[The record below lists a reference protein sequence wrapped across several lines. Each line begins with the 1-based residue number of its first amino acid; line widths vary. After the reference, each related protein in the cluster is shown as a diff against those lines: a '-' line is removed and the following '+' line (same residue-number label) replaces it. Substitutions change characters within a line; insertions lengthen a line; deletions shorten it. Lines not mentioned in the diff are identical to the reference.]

1 MTSISPPSP
10 ELRRLVDRLMDG
22 ETLARTEMARLEE
35 LLDAPDA
42 LAYYLSVATQ
52 EGLMPEAVAAAEP
65 PAEARAG
72 ARIHRFPFR
81 LVIQAAAACA
91 IFAIGWQ
98 LGHHRPEAPQVAS
111 NAPAARIT
119 GLMGVEWK
127 SGHEPDLVAHGG
139 SAGRLSFASGLV
151 EVTYGSGVRV
161 TLEGPAD
168 FTVNDATSGKLD
180 SGKLVA
186 SVPKGAEGFRV
197 DYAKGNVVDLGTEF
211 AMDARKD
218 GALEL
223 GVLDGKVDL
232 NVPGDAPRRLLVN
245 QAVIHGNDM
254 EEPVQVI
261 PFDREKFVRRLPA
274 RDFRWNMDSFTPKQ
288 LEFDVTHLI
297 WKGSNYRAIFK
308 WINGKDA
315 IMVHDVGLYCD
326 GVPVA
331 EDSHV
336 GSTGYLKNVRDN
348 VYGLE
353 LKPKDFRR
361 GRWTIRASIDPYER
375 AKEIKGPVHSEGI
388 LQFEEGM
395 VTTAGPSDF
404 IGRWSY
410 YYGGR
415 HFIREFTSDGHL
427 LFTTDGKPSSDF
439 QGAKWTVTEGALEIN
454 VPSMPG
460 IFERHVLR
468 DPKTLIFTS
477 NPYDNAVKMEEKIP
491 AENK

>member
-1 MTSISPPSP
+1 MISAPPSP
-10 ELRRLVDRLMDG
+10 ELRRLIDRLMDG
-22 ETLARTEMARLEE
+22 DTLSRTEMARLEE
-35 LLDAPDA
+35 LLEAPDA
-42 LAYYLSVATQ
+42 LAYYLSVTSQ
-52 EGLMPEAVAAAEP
+52 EGLMPEAIAGAEP
-65 PAEARAG
+65 PVEAPKNVT
-72 ARIHRFPFR
+72 RFPFGIV
-81 LVIQAAAACA
+81 LQAVAACA
-91 IFAIGWQ
+91 IFVIGWQ
-98 LGHHRPEAPQVAS
+98 IGVHRPAPKPGES
-111 NAPAARIT
+111 GLPPARIT

-127 SGHEPDLVAHGG
+127 SGHEPDILAHGG
-139 SAGRLSFASGLV
+139 SAGRLSFQSGLV
-151 EVTYGSGVRV
+151 EVTYASGVRV

-180 SGKLVA
+180 AGKLVA

-232 NVPGDAPRRLLVN
+232 NVPGDAPRRLMVN
-245 QAVIHGNDM
+245 QAVIHDNEA

-274 RDFRWNMDSFTPKQ
+274 RDFRWSMDSFAPKQ

-297 WKGSNYRAIFK
+297 WKGSSYRAIFK
-308 WINGKDA
+308 WINGQDA

-326 GVPVA
+326 GVLVA
-331 EDSHV
+331 EDLHT
-336 GSTGYLKNVRDN
+336 GSTGYLKNVKDN
-348 VYGLE
+348 VYSLE
-353 LKPKDFRR
+353 VKPKDFRR
-361 GRWTIRASIDPYER
+361 GHWTIRASIDPYVR
-375 AKEIKGPVHSEGI
+375 GVGMTGPVRSEGI

-395 VTTAGPSDF
+395 ATKANPSDF

-415 HFIREFTSDGHL
+415 HYIREFTSDGSL
-427 LFTTDGKPSSDF
+427 LFSSDGKPSPDF
-439 QGAKWTVTEGALEIN
+439 QGAKWNVRNGALEVN

-477 NPYDNAVKMEEKIP
+477 NPYDNAVKLDDNPSAPGK
-491 AENK
+491 